1 MTEYFRVGIIRHTHA
16 LKGEVKVFSTS
27 SEEARFEKLK
37 TVYLSRS
44 DDNFKKEESQEV
56 NIESVRYFN
65 NLVILKFKEFNKIE
79 EVSKYVHYSIWIKRD
94 DALELKDGEYYV
106 ADIIGLDCVDDMGHS
121 LGKIVDCMQTGAN
134 DVYVVKNES
143 GEIYIPA
150 IKDCIVD
157 INFEKNVMKVHLL
170 EGL

>member
-27 SEEARFEKLK
+27 SEKARFEKLK
-37 TVYLSRS
+37 TVYLSKKA
-44 DDNFKKEESQEV
+44 DDFKKEESIEL

-65 NLVILKFKEFNKIE
+65 DLVILKFKEFNVID

-94 DALELKDGEYYV
+94 DALDLKDGEYYI
-106 ADIIGLDCVDDMGHS
+106 ADIIGLDCIDDTGNN
-121 LGKIVDCMQTGAN
+121 LGTIVDCMQTGAN
-134 DVYVVKNES
+134 DVYVVKNEKR
-143 GEIYIPA
+143 EIYIPA
-150 IKDCIVD
+150 IKDCILDVD
-157 INFEKNVMKVHLL
+157 FEKNIMKVHLL